1 MENTIKIVDKTI
13 GDNTYQFRYE
23 SATKRVEILVKKN
36 RKKHW
41 YSDKRIDYWEPFQ
54 MGDIEL
60 YKEIVKFQY
69 YHTNKD
75 IIQEATGNQSFLEL
89 ISRIEKLNP

>member
-36 RKKHW
+36 RKAHW

-54 MGDIEL
+54 MGEIEL
-60 YKEIVKFQY
+60 GRGLVGLQGM
-69 YHTNKD
+69 T
-75 IIQEATGNQSFLEL
+75 S
-89 ISRIEKLNP
+89 